1 MMAPSLHQTGRSRS
15 AAGRRPLDLFL
26 VALLALALLPGCG
39 NAGAPGAEGE
49 SPEEEQPAG
58 TGDAPESRPP
68 QEGTEGGNAARADWT
83 PPDFEERREDRM
95 ALVEIIRADGV
106 KDEKVLDAMASVPR
120 HEFVRDGDE
129 AQAYQDRPLPIGY
142 GQTISQPFIV
152 AKMTAMLELQP
163 DSKVLEVGTGSGY
176 QAAVLTELTPHVYTI
191 EIIEPLAK
199 SAAGKFDRLGYD
211 VVESRQ
217 GDGYFGW
224 PQEAPF
230 DGIIVTAAAGQIP
243 PPLLK
248 QLKPGGRMVIPVGPV
263 YGVQSL
269 MLVEKDADGEVRSR
283 SVLPV
288 RFVPLVRDDRSR
300 E

>member
-1 MMAPSLHQTGRSRS
+1 MMAPSLHHARRSRRS
-15 AAGRRPLDLFL
+15 AVRRPVELFL
-26 VALLALALLPGCG
+26 CALLTLALLPGCG
-39 NAGAPGAEGE
+39 NAGEAGAEKE
-49 SPEEEQPAG
+49 PAEAEQPAG
-58 TGDAPESRPP
+58 PDEAPESRPP
-68 QEGTEGGNAARADWT
+68 QEGAANGEEEKADWT
-83 PPDFEERREDRM
+83 SPDFEARREDRM
-95 ALVEIIRADGV
+95 ELVEIIRSSGV
-106 KDEKVLDAMASVPR
+106 REQKVLDAMASVPR

-129 AQAYQDRPLPIGY
+129 PQAYRDRPLPIGY

-199 SAAGKFDRLGYD
+199 SAADRFERLGYD
-211 VVESRQ
+211 VVETRH

-224 PQEAPF
+224 PEEAPF
-230 DGIIVTAAAGQIP
+230 DGIIVTAAAGQVP

-269 MLVEKDADGEVRSR
+269 MLVEKEADGEVRSR

-288 RFVPLVRDDRSR
+288 RFVPLVRDDRTS